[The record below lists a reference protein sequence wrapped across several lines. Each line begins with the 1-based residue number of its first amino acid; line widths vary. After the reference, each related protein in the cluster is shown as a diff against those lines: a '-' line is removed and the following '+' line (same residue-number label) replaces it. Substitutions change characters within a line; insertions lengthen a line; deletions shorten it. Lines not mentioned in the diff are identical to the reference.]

1 MSIFDDIRSRIVDR
15 LADLVLPAD
24 YVYRRK
30 VNMGLRA
37 YRNGVQEKQIKV
49 KPNQSDDNITMNF
62 VGLVIDRSVSMLF
75 GKGITFDYETDAVEE
90 YVNLV
95 WEANRKELLLHK
107 IGLTGA
113 EGGTWYVKIIPN
125 GKEYKGDLVTR
136 LVCLDP
142 SLLSIET
149 KEDDI
154 ETVLAYNII
163 YMVKRDGKDKAFCE
177 RTYLNGEQWWVKSG
191 IIKKTDQKGEIIFET
206 IDKDEPFEYPEV
218 CPIIHGQNL
227 PNIETV
233 YGDPDVTGDVIEIQ
247 DRLNLVSS
255 NISKIIRLHAHPH
268 TIWEGSGSSYNF
280 LDVEPG
286 KMTRIQVGEKIYN
299 VEMQSDLASSQTY
312 LMTVRQG
319 LFDITR
325 TVDISSM
332 NDKLGA
338 LTNFGL
344 RVLYQ
349 DSLSK
354 NETKKQLYG
363 DGLLELN
370 RRLLVIGKK
379 EADDEGHIEWPDPLP
394 VNEQEAITGLAF
406 DIQNGLASKETI
418 AEERGYIWQNESEKI
433 EAEKSQG
440 DNIGAALLANF
451 TRGG

>member
-1 MSIFDDIRSRIVDR
+1 MSIFDDIRNRIVDTI
-15 LADLVLPAD
+15 AGLVLPAD

-37 YRNGVQEKQIKV
+37 YRNGIQEKQLKV
-49 KPNQSDDNITMNF
+49 KPMQSDDNITMNF

-75 GKGITFDYETDAVEE
+75 GKGVTFDYESDEVED

-95 WEANRKELLLHK
+95 WEANRKELMLHK

-125 GKEYKGDLVTR
+125 GKMYKGNLVTR

-154 ETVLAYNII
+154 ETVTAYNII

-177 RTYLNGEQWWVKSG
+177 RTYLNGEAWWVKSG
-191 IIKKTDQKGEIIFET
+191 IIKKTDKNGEIVFET
-206 IDKDEPFEYPEV
+206 IDSDEAFGFPV

-227 PNIETV
+227 VNIETV

-255 NISKIIRLHAHPH
+255 NISKIIRLHAHPL
-268 TIWEGSGSSYNF
+268 TVGKGFSGSNPI
-280 LDVEPG
+280 DIEPG
-286 KMTRIQVGEKIYN
+286 KLVQTSDTQDIYN

-363 DGLLELN
+363 DALLELN
-370 RRLLVIGKK
+370 RRLLVIGGK

-394 VNEQEAITGLAF
+394 VNEQEEITGLTF

-418 AEERGYIWQNESEKI
+418 AEERGYIWLNESEKI

-451 TRGG
+451 TRGGQ

>member
-1 MSIFDDIRSRIVDR
+1 
-15 LADLVLPAD
+15 
-24 YVYRRK
+24 
-30 VNMGLRA
+30 
-37 YRNGVQEKQIKV
+37 
-49 KPNQSDDNITMNF
+49 
-62 VGLVIDRSVSMLF
+62 
-75 GKGITFDYETDAVEE
+75 
-90 YVNLV
+90 
-95 WEANRKELLLHK
+95 
-107 IGLTGA
+107 
-113 EGGTWYVKIIPN
+113 
-125 GKEYKGDLVTR
+125 
-136 LVCLDP
+136 
-142 SLLSIET
+142 
-149 KEDDI
+149 
-154 ETVLAYNII
+154 
-163 YMVKRDGKDKAFCE
+163 MVKRDGKDKAFCE

-191 IIKKTDQKGEIIFET
+191 IIKKTDKNGEIVFET
-206 IDKDEPFEYPEV
+206 IDSDEPFEYPEV

-268 TIWEGSGSSYNF
+268 TIAEGITSNEP

-286 KMTRIQVGEKIYN
+286 KMTKVPLGGKIYN
-299 VEMQSDLASSQTY
+299 VEMQSDLASSEAY

-363 DGLLELN
+363 DALLELN
-370 RRLLVIGKK
+370 RRLLVIGNKN
-379 EADDEGHIEWPDPLP
+379 ADDEGHIEWPDPLP
-394 VNEQEAITGLAF
+394 VNEQEEITGLTF

-418 AEERGYIWQNESEKI
+418 AEERGYIWLNESEKI